1 MNDCYFVN
9 SEDRGPE
16 ACAFSVEKAAIG
28 NAYFRKAVWT
38 GCYLQMT
45 VMCIPPCRDI
55 GEEIHPDTDQ
65 FIRIEQGTAVVK
77 MGKCQN
83 RLDYQKKLCRG
94 DGIFVPAGI
103 WHNVINTGCGPLK
116 VSSIYAPPHH
126 PAGTL
131 QRTKE
136 EAERV

>member
-1 MNDCYFVN
+1 MNNCHCVT
-9 SEDRGPE
+9 SEDKRPE
-16 ACAFSVEKAAIG
+16 AYLFSVEKTAVD
-28 NAYFRKAVWT
+28 NVCFRKAVWT

-55 GEEIHPDTDQ
+55 GKEIHTDTEQ

-77 MGKCQN
+77 MGRCQKQ
-83 RLDYQKKLCRG
+83 LDYQKKLCRG

-103 WHNVINTGCGPLK
+103 WHNVINIGSGPLK

-126 PAGTL
+126 PAETV

-136 EAERV
+136 EAEWK